1 MEKGILAKKI
11 GMTRLFDEEGRAV
24 PVTVLEAGPCT
35 VVTKKTPDKDGYKA
49 IQVGFK
55 VTGKNR
61 LNKPLI
67 GHFDKSGVPSLK
79 FVREL
84 RVSDPDKYEIGQEI
98 KADVFTA
105 GEYVDV
111 TGISKGKGFAGTIKR
126 HGHSKGAMT
135 HGSRYHRGP
144 GSLGAVGPSRVFKG
158 HPLPGRMGGERVTVQ
173 NLRVVK
179 VDPNKNLLLIKGAVP
194 GPRNGLLIVK
204 NSIKLSEKGG

>member
-11 GMTRLFDEEGRAV
+11 GMTRLFDEEGRV
-24 PVTVLEAGPCT
+24 IPVTVLEAGPCT
-35 VVTKKTPDKDGYKA
+35 VVAKKTPDKDGYKA

-55 VTGKNR
+55 NIGKNR
-61 LNKPLI
+61 LNKPLV
-67 GHFDKSGVPSLK
+67 GHFARAGVPSLK

-84 RVSDPDKYEIGQEI
+84 RISDPDNYKVGQEI
-98 KADVFTA
+98 KADIFKA

-111 TGISKGKGFAGTIKR
+111 TGISKGKGFAGSIKR

-158 HPLPGRMGGERVTVQ
+158 HALPGRMGGEKVTVQ
-173 NLRVVK
+173 NLKVVK
-179 VDPNKNLLLIKGAVP
+179 VDPGKNLLLIRGAVP

-204 NSIKLSEKGG
+204 NSVKAIQKGG

>member
-1 MEKGILAKKI
+1 MAKKI